1 MCVCERE
8 RERFN
13 ISLNAF
19 CMKNECICA
28 THKGFFC
35 EGSDCQSGYG
45 MSFFAKSC
53 ERCACKPSDEW
64 SERKGALQSN
74 RKKGKKGKKG
84 KKKSDPSDD

>member
-1 MCVCERE
+1 
-8 RERFN
+8 
-13 ISLNAF
+13 
-19 CMKNECICA
+19 
-28 THKGFFC
+28 
-35 EGSDCQSGYG
+35 